1 MGFRI
6 SWVAFN
12 GLNKEEVLRVL
23 GATDTGVIDEANEAP
38 FSGAEI
44 PGGWFILFSNDFD
57 FVSEEALAS
66 LSSNC
71 NVVACQVSE
80 TVMVS
85 IAYAYSHGTA
95 QWAISH
101 SAQKG
106 IRDLSVSSTPPLA
119 FEKIRE
125 TLTLEQDAQG
135 GGSVGVDYFFDIPV
149 QTAAS
154 VCGFRHDHSTFEWG
168 EPKFTVLDVK

>member
-1 MGFRI
+1 MGYNI
-6 SWVAFN
+6 SWIGFN
-12 GLNKEEVLRVL
+12 GISKDEVLRLL

-57 FVSEEALAS
+57 FASEEALAS

-80 TVMVS
+80 AVMVC
-85 IAYAYSHGTA
+85 IAYAYSHGTK
-95 QWAISH
+95 QWTILH

-106 IRDLSVSSTPPLA
+106 IRDLVVSGSPPFV
-119 FEKIRE
+119 FEQIRE
-125 TLTLEQDAQG
+125 RLSLEQEARG
-135 GGSVGVDYFFDIPV
+135 GESAGVDYFFDIPV
-149 QTAAS
+149 ETAEAI
-154 VCGFRHDHSTFEWG
+154 CGFRYDRWKFEWG
-168 EPKFTVLDVK
+168 EPKFTVLDIG

>member
-1 MGFRI
+1 MGYNI
-6 SWVAFN
+6 SWIGFK
-12 GLNKEEVLRVL
+12 GLSKDEVLRLL
-23 GATDTGVIDEANEAP
+23 GATDTGGIDEANEAP

-57 FVSEEALAS
+57 FVSEQALAS

-85 IAYAYSHGTA
+85 IAYPYSHGT
-95 QWAISH
+95 QHGAILH
-101 SAQKG
+101 NAQKG
-106 IRDLSVSSTPPLA
+106 IRNLVVSGSLPSA

-125 TLTLEQDAQG
+125 RLTLEQDAQG
-135 GGSVGVDYFFDIPV
+135 GERPDVDYFFDIPV
-149 QTAAS
+149 ETAEA
-154 VCGFRHDHSTFEWG
+154 VCGFRHDRWNFEWG
-168 EPKFTVLDVK
+168 EPKFTVLDVR